1 MPRLLQQLRELGLAG
16 LAVALLRARRLRRD
30 DDDSLLSLLA
40 PLVLLALIGCEM
52 FFDVPEY
59 FQLAW
64 RGVFVFVSLSFAVT
78 QMDL

>member
-1 MPRLLQQLRELGLAG
+1 MNDPRLIIPSEGY
-16 LAVALLRARRLRRD
+16 
-30 DDDSLLSLLA
+30 LA
-40 PLVLLALIGCEM
+40 PASTAFRVVLLALIGCEM